1 MDAVTGYRRFV
12 AARRLEVADLAV
24 ALFVFAILYA
34 LVRLGPA
41 LRAPISAAA
50 PEAISLDPGLLPYY
64 AARSLFRMAAAF
76 AASVLFSLVYGYAA
90 ARIRGA
96 ERLLIPL
103 LDILQSVPVLGF
115 LSVSLTA
122 LMGLF
127 PGRIIGLE
135 LASIFAIFTSQ
146 VWNLTFA
153 FYQALSGVPGELQLA
168 ARVFRLNPLQRFMR
182 LELPSSMNSLVWNGM
197 MSFGGGWFFLAA
209 SEAITVLHRRLMLPG
224 LGSYL
229 AVALERADWQAV
241 VGAIVTMAA
250 VILLLDQLFWRPLV
264 AWAEKFKL
272 DDAPRGVP
280 PRSVVLTLL
289 RRSALLDVLE
299 KGFGRLL
306 GWAADAWNRWWAEH
320 QRPGGRMAARRR
332 SRASRALGWA
342 FLLLIG
348 VWAARH
354 GWMGLRLVG
363 SLGPD
368 ELLRVVGLGA
378 LSLLRVVAA
387 VGLGALW
394 TVPVGVAI
402 GLNPRLAGPGQS
414 LAQLA
419 AAFPANMLFPFVGV
433 VYLRYHVNFELGAV
447 LLMMLGTQWYILFNV
462 IAGASALAAEL
473 RQAASVFR
481 VRGWVLWRR
490 VILPAVFPALVT
502 GGLTAAGGAWNATI
516 VAEVISWGSYRLTST
531 GLGAYITQVTRVG
544 DRAGIIWGI
553 TVMAL
558 FVVALNRLVWR
569 RLYDLA
575 ETRFAVR

>member
-1 MDAVTGYRRFV
+1 MTRYRRFV
-12 AARRLEVADLAV
+12 APRRLGAADLAV
-24 ALFVFAILYA
+24 ALFVFAVLYA

-41 LRAPISAAA
+41 LQAPISAAA
-50 PEAISLDPGLLPYY
+50 PEAISLDPRFLPYY
-64 AARSLFRMAAAF
+64 AGRSLFRMVAAF
-76 AASVLFSLVYGYAA
+76 SASVIFSLAYGYAA

-153 FYQALSGVPGELQLA
+153 FYHALKAVPGELQLA
-168 ARVFRLNPLQRFMR
+168 ARVFRLNGWQRFTR
-182 LELPSSMNSLVWNGM
+182 LELPSSMISLVWNGM

-209 SEAITVLHRRLMLPG
+209 SEAITVLNRRLMLPG

-229 AVALERADWQAV
+229 AVALGQANWRAVLW
-241 VGAIVTMAA
+241 AIATMAA
-250 VILLLDQLFWRPLV
+250 VILLLDRLFWGPVV

-272 DDAPRGVP
+272 DQTPSAAPVQ
-280 PRSVVLTLL
+280 SAVLTLL
-289 RRSALLDVLE
+289 RRSVLLDALE
-299 KGFGRLL
+299 RWIARLTEP
-306 GWAADAWNRWWAEH
+306 AADALSLWRAQRNRLP
-320 QRPGGRMAARRR
+320 RPAVPSRR
-332 SRASRALGWA
+332 SWLAPALRAAALVGA
-342 FLLLIG
+342 G
-348 VWAARH
+348 AWAARY

-363 SLGPD
+363 SLGPA
-368 ELLRVVGLGA
+368 ELSRVAGLGT
-378 LSLLRVVAA
+378 LTLLRVVAA
-387 VGLGALW
+387 VVLGALW

-402 GLNPRLAGPGQS
+402 GLNPRLAGLGQS

-419 AAFPANMLFPFVGV
+419 AAFPANMLFPFVGAL
-433 VYLRYHVNFELGAV
+433 YLRFHVNFELGAI

-462 IAGASALAAEL
+462 IAGASALPAEL
-473 RQAASVFR
+473 RDAASVFR
-481 VRGWVLWRR
+481 LRGWARWRQ
-490 VILPAVFPALVT
+490 VILPAIFPALVT
-502 GGLTAAGGAWNATI
+502 GGLTAAGGAWNASI
-516 VAEVISWGSYRLTST
+516 VAEVVTWGAYRLSAT
-531 GLGAYITQVTRVG
+531 GLGAYITHVTQAG
-544 DRAGIIWGI
+544 DRAGIVWSI

-569 RLYDLA
+569 RLLELS
-575 ETRFAVR
+575 ETRFALE